1 MCSGT
6 PRSLPLSSMSTVM
19 DTRTRG
25 RSAGSAPLRSMR
37 SMASLRLTAA
47 LTEDSR
53 QMGSSVAAAAASR
66 SRARTVGVEA
76 RRSNPSGVAQPGL
89 VGEDEQEAAGLRPVP
104 EPPEPLGEPGAV
116 GGETLPDDADGP
128 PVGKGDGGVHRHGA
142 VPAEADGVFDVGD
155 GGGQAVDDG
164 HGVEPFQEDA
174 PPPGRHRVAAEQAVR
189 GEVFLPGQAAQAV
202 SGEVEPA
209 GGGNQLRPV
218 GD

>member
-1 MCSGT
+1 
-6 PRSLPLSSMSTVM
+6 MSTGM
-19 DTRTRG
+19 DTRARG

-53 QMGSSVAAAAASR
+53 QMGSSVAAAAASPLQGEDR
-66 SRARTVGVEA
+66 WRGSPAQQ
-76 RRSNPSGVAQPGL
+76 PSGVAQPGL

-164 HGVEPFQEDA
+164 HGVELFQEDA
-174 PPPGRHRVAAEQAVR
+174 PPPGRQRVAAEQPIR